1 MGMGK
6 ESDHGGHEHLN
17 YISRE
22 SIERQQELYKQ
33 TSLGYACPGDGRAP
47 VGSPVFKTV
56 WWAAMQAAVGSTPI
70 HSR

>member
-1 MGMGK
+1 MVAKSIQITFPGK
-6 ESDHGGHEHLN
+6 ALN
-17 YISRE
+17 AN
-22 SIERQQELYKQ
+22 QKLYKQ
-33 TSLGYACPGDGRAP
+33 TSLDYACSGDGRAP